1 MPFSLS
7 LAPNLSSQK
16 HVMARDKFLKD
27 HQEWKG
33 RRLVY
38 SGLHAVSKVHS
49 KYTTEPE
56 LEAKIAGQQL
66 ARSVASLK
74 PALM

>member
-1 MPFSLS
+1 
-7 LAPNLSSQK
+7 
-16 HVMARDKFLKD
+16 MARDKFLKD

-56 LEAKIAGQQL
+56 LEAKIAGQQQQL